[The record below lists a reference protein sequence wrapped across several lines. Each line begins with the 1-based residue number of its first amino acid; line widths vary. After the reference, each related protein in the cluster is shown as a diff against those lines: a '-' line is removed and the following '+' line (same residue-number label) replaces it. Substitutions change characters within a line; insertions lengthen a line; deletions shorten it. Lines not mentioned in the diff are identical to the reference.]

1 MAKSDK
7 GSGAGGWGFWIGG
20 SKSNA
25 ISGTGAEFVGEVLL
39 IAGDRAIDFQRP
51 GVDAAGHVLG
61 LFKSLLAEK
70 LGYAEAT
77 ASVVAVDND
86 AALLVRLKLGD
97 AGRDLAHWDVQRAV
111 DFGRSDFAGF
121 AAVKENERFLL
132 IAKLFHGD
140 NVDFDREHG

>member
-1 MAKSDK
+1 M
-7 GSGAGGWGFWIGG
+7 
-20 SKSNA
+20 
-25 ISGTGAEFVGEVLL
+25 

-77 ASVVAVDND
+77 ASVVAMDND

-97 AGRDLAHWDVQRAV
+97 AGRNFSHRDVQRAV

-121 AAVKENERFLL
+121 AAVEENERFLL